1 MKTTKK
7 QKVRWSLILS
17 LAMALIMSS
26 CASPQKLVE
35 KGDYDR
41 AIQVAVKRLAGKKN
55 KKVKYVQ
62 ALEDAFAKAQ
72 QDDMDEAE
80 RLKRSNRP
88 ENWEYV
94 LAIYEGIELRQDMVR
109 PLLPLID
116 KEGIKANFRFI
127 RTAGLIDEAM
137 DKTVEYYY
145 NSGQKLL
152 ASARNY
158 NHKYDARKA
167 YDEFQQIK
175 KYRRDYKDINA
186 LMKEAVDLGT
196 THILFDVRNQSNTLI
211 PRGLME
217 DLKRINVRDLEGPW
231 QVYHVSNTAGYEMDY
246 KVVMNITHADVS
258 PGFIKEREYVD
269 TKEIIDGWEYVL
281 DERGNVMKD
290 SLGNDIKVDRKVWVE
305 AHVLEV
311 YQHKAATIAARI
323 DVVDA
328 NRHELLD
335 SHDLAV
341 DAIFENYASTFQ
353 GDKRAL
359 SKETKRRIGNRPVD
373 FPEDTALLYEAAENL
388 KPAMRNRLTATRL

>member
-7 QKVRWSLILS
+7 QKVRWSIILS
-17 LAMALIMSS
+17 MAFALIMSS

-35 KGDYDR
+35 RGDYDR
-41 AIQVAVKRLAGKKN
+41 AIEVAVKRLAGKKN

-62 ALEDAFAKAQ
+62 ALENAFAKAQ

-80 RLKRSNRP
+80 RLKRSGRA

-94 LAIYEGIELRQDMVR
+94 LAIYEGIELRQDMVS

-127 RTAGLIDEAM
+127 RTAALIDEAL

-145 NSGQKLL
+145 NSGKQLL

-158 NHKYDARKA
+158 NNKYDARKA
-167 YDEFQQIK
+167 YNEFQQIK
-175 KYRRDYKDINA
+175 NYRRDYKDVNA
-186 LMKEAVDLGT
+186 LLNEAIDLGT
-196 THILFDVRNQSNTLI
+196 THILFDVRNQSSTLI
-211 PRGLME
+211 PRGIIE
-217 DLKRINVRDLEGPW
+217 DLKRINVKDLEGPW
-231 QVYHVSNTAGYEMDY
+231 QEYHVSNTAGFEIDY
-246 KVVMNITHADVS
+246 KVVMNITHVEVS

-269 TKEIIDGWEYVL
+269 SREIVDGWEYVL

-290 SLGNDIKVDRKVWVE
+290 SLGNDIKVDRKVVVS
-305 AHVLEV
+305 ANVIEV
-311 YQHKAATIAARI
+311 YQHKAATISARI
-323 DVVDA
+323 DVLDE
-328 NRHELLD
+328 NRNELLD
-335 SHDLAV
+335 SHNLAV

-373 FPEDTALLYEAAENL
+373 FPQDAALLYEAAESL
-388 KPAMRNRLTATRL
+388 KPAMRNKLSATRL

>member
-7 QKVRWSLILS
+7 QKVRWSIILS
-17 LAMALIMSS
+17 MALAVLMSS

-41 AIQVAVKRLAGKKN
+41 AVQIAVKRLAGKKN
-55 KKVKYVQ
+55 KKVKYVR
-62 ALEDAFAKAQ
+62 ALEDGFAKAQ
-72 QDDMDEAE
+72 EEDMAEAD
-80 RLKRSNRP
+80 RLKKANRP
-88 ENWEYV
+88 EYWEHI
-94 LAIYEGIELRQDMVR
+94 LSIYEGIEYRQDLVR

-127 RTAGLIDEAM
+127 RTAALIDEAM

-145 NSGQKLL
+145 NSGQNLL

-158 NHKYDARKA
+158 HNKYDARKA

-175 KYRRDYKDINA
+175 NYRRDYKDVRA
-186 LMKEAVDLGT
+186 LMNEAIELGT
-196 THILFDVRNQSNTLI
+196 THILFDVRNQSPTLI
-211 PRGLME
+211 PRDLIE

-231 QVYHVSNTAGYEMDY
+231 QVYHVNNTGGYDMDY
-246 KVVMNITHADVS
+246 KVVMNITHAEVS
-258 PGFIKEREYVD
+258 PGYIKEREYED
-269 TKEIIDGWEYVL
+269 SKEIIDGWEYVL
-281 DERGNVMKD
+281 DDRGNVMKD
-290 SLGNDIKVDRKVWVE
+290 SLGNDIKVDRWVLVK
-305 AHVLEV
+305 ANVLEV

-341 DAIFENYASTFQ
+341 EAIFENYASTFQ

-359 SKETKRRIGNRPVD
+359 SKETKRRIGNQPVD
-373 FPEDTALLYEAAENL
+373 FPVDVALLYEAAENL
-388 KPAMRNRLTATRL
+388 KPAMKNKLTATRL